1 MVEFNDAAMSAQR
14 VGENGAAPSSTEGST
29 QNPVRTVTSSGTPQL
44 SVSDPVTRQSP

>member
-1 MVEFNDAAMSAQR
+1 MAELNEAGKSAQR
-14 VGENGAAPSSTEGST
+14 VGEHGAAPPSTEGST